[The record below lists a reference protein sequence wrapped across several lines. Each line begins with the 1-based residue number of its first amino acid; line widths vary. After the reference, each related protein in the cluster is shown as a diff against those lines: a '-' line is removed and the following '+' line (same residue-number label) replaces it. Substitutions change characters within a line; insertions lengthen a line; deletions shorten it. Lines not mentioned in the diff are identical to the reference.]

1 MEKIVSLQNAKV
13 KTWSSL
19 HQKKYRDRLG
29 LFLVEGEHL
38 IGEAMQAGVLEA
50 LIFDEPCAFDCPQMY
65 EVTPQIMNRLS
76 ANVSD
81 VHMIGVCRI
90 LQNAPQN
97 MKRVVLLDGIQDP
110 GNLGTIVRT
119 ARSFSFDAVYCS
131 PQCADLYNEKAV
143 RSTQGALFHIP
154 VIRGSLSGIIEDLR
168 KDDFR
173 IIATTL
179 EHSQTMS
186 EIENTGKPGFVFG
199 NEGKGVRKEIQL
211 DADERLRIEMEGF
224 ESLNVAVAAGIVMY
238 HYQRK
243 S

>member
-13 KTWSSL
+13 KTWASL

-29 LFLVEGEHL
+29 LFLAEGEHL

-50 LIFDEPCAFDCPQMY
+50 LIFDEPCPFDCPQMY

-90 LQNAPQN
+90 LQSAPQN
-97 MKRVVLLDGIQDP
+97 MKRVVLLDGVQDP

-154 VIRGSLSGIIEDLR
+154 VIRCELPSLIRELQ
-168 KDDFR
+168 KDGFT
-173 IIATTL
+173 AVGTSL
-179 EHSQTMS
+179 QESLPLKKLPEQEKMA
-186 EIENTGKPGFVFG
+186 FVFG
-199 NEGKGVRKEIQL
+199 SEGQGVSAGVL
-211 DADERLRIEMEGF
+211 DQCDANVRIEMDGF
-224 ESLNVAVAAGIVMY
+224 ESLNVAVAAGIIMY
-238 HYQRK
+238 QFQVK
-243 S
+243 

>member
-19 HQKKYRDRLG
+19 HQKKYRDRFG

-154 VIRGSLSGIIEDLR
+154 VIRCELTPLLRELQKDGFTAVGTSLQESFPL
-168 KDDFR
+168 KK
-173 IIATTL
+173 L
-179 EHSQTMS
+179 PEHEKMA
-186 EIENTGKPGFVFG
+186 FVFG
-199 NEGKGVRKEIQL
+199 SEGQGVSAGVLNQC
-211 DADERLRIEMEGF
+211 DVNVRIEMDGF
-224 ESLNVAVAAGIVMY
+224 ESLNVAVAAGIIMY
-238 HYQRK
+238 EFQVK
-243 S
+243 